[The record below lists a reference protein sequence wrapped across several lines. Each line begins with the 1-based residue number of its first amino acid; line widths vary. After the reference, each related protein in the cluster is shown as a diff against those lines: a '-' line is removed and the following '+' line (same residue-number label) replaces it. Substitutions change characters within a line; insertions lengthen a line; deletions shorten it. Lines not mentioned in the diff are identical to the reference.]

1 MNSSLQCLSFKKL
14 LLPFCFFVCTIAL
27 CIPANAQEKPPRPI
41 VIKVETARHLE
52 FGTIVP
58 TNDSGGSVTVDISGN
73 QTPSGYVFIVPSG
86 GLGKSALF
94 QVYVIPG
101 TLITINPIPDSKICN
116 GSFCMNLELGVPST
130 GYTFITKNDPTDVFI
145 GGKLTIGSMAANP
158 AGSYIGYFTV
168 TFNQQ

>member
-1 MNSSLQCLSFKKL
+1 MNSHLQCPTFKML
-14 LLPFCFFVCTIAL
+14 LMPFCFFVCTLAL
-27 CIPANAQEKPPRPI
+27 YIPVSAQEKPPRPI

-101 TLITINPIPDSKICN
+101 TLITINQIPDSKIYN
-116 GSFCMNLELGVPST
+116 GSFFMNLELGVPST
-130 GYTFITKNDPTDVFI
+130 GYVFITKDDPTDVFI
-145 GGKLTIGSMAANP
+145 GGKLTIGSMADNP
-158 AGSYIGYFTV
+158 AGAYIGYFNV